1 MEEMK
6 GHEAYQDSGREESTE
21 YTAQYVRTRAHTQQS
36 RCSGEEYG

>member
-21 YTAQYVRTRAHTQQS
+21 YTAQYVRTRAHTES
-36 RCSGEEYG
+36 RCLGEEYG